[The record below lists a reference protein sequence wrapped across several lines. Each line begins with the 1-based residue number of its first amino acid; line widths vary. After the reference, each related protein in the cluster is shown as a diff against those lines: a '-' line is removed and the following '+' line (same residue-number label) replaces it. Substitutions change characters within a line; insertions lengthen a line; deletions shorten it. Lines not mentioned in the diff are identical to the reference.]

1 MVGFTY
7 GPLEATEAASQNFL
21 KELLYSFLTG
31 QAISTGVSLLIIPVS
46 SRKVFFAEASG
57 FLQTCRSL
65 LKAQL
70 AYVKLLDHA
79 KPQLTAAGQGEAPG
93 GQKTTNTLTSGEE
106 LTRGTSLFKQKAI
119 ILNTVAES
127 ILALAAKL
135 HEDVTFAKRE
145 IAFGYLCSSDIQEL
159 YHLMRDITVPIC
171 GLSAIA
177 DISDRFH
184 NLPSDAVIPAEPQKQ
199 ATIIKEEQE
208 WQEMIQSVTQSFEGV
223 VETLDESLLHVLILL
238 KLSKSKKQQ
247 AKANGGRPSR
257 SGNVDIEN
265 GITAPKAGEA
275 NYGDYLERRID
286 EFRIKRS
293 KDLQLW
299 TEERGLS
306 SVFQTTAKEYIPPP
320 DMDEDNISSGTS
332 ARARLASKRLHIVL
346 YMEFLLYSVSKTIL
360 ALIRFAELKVEDG
373 TLAKQRFIFPTLRII
388 RKLIKGLFSG
398 DAPNTDLKQVTGSEI
413 VHLGDSFHL
422 PKDPEHLPPKN
433 NREAWGNHLRKI
445 PQFLGSPPVTF
456 AARVTIATMSIGI
469 MAYLKNTHVFFIQ
482 QRVVWALVMVRQI
495 DFVALAHYFLLC
507 LLCYF
512 EHSGDHL
519 YSRS

>member
-7 GPLEATEAASQNFL
+7 GPLEATEAASQIFL

-46 SRKVFFAEASG
+46 SRKVFFAEATG

-70 AYVKLLDHA
+70 AYVELLEHS
-79 KPQLTAAGQGEAPG
+79 KPQLAAAGQSDVPD
-93 GQKTTNTLTSGEE
+93 GQKTPQEFTSGKESAK
-106 LTRGTSLFKQKAI
+106 GTSLFKQKAI
-119 ILNTVAES
+119 ALNTVTKS

-135 HEDVTFAKRE
+135 HEDVTFARRE
-145 IAFGYLCSSDIQEL
+145 IAFGYLCPSDIQEL

-177 DISDRFH
+177 DISDRLH
-184 NLPSDAVIPAEPQKQ
+184 NSPSDAIPPAETQNQ

-238 KLSKSKKQQ
+238 KLSGSKNRT
-247 AKANGGRPSR
+247 KANGGKAE
-257 SGNVDIEN
+257 GHTEDVDIEN

-275 NYGDYLERRID
+275 NYGNYLERRID

-293 KDLQLW
+293 KDLQSW
-299 TEERGLS
+299 AEDRGLS

-320 DMDEDNISSGTS
+320 DMNEDNISSGTS
-332 ARARLASKRLHIVL
+332 ARARLASKRLHLVL

-360 ALIRFAELKVEDG
+360 ALIRFAESKVNDG

-388 RKLIKGLFSG
+388 RKLVKDLFSG
-398 DAPNTDLKQVTGSEI
+398 DEPNTDLEQVTGLET

-433 NREAWGNHLRKI
+433 TREVWGNHLRKI
-445 PQFLGSPPVTF
+445 TQLLGSAPARF

-469 MAYLKNTHVFFIQ
+469 MAYLKNTHAFFIQ
-482 QRVVWALVMVRQI
+482 QRVVWAMVMVRQT
-495 DFVALAHYFLLC
+495 DFVALADYFVLC
-507 LLCYF
+507 LFCYF
-512 EHSGDHL
+512 DHSGDHL
-519 YSRS
+519 YPRS